1 MGRSTFEGPILSG
14 DQRFGPQRDVGYA
27 LLSQYATLDF
37 SNTTPG
43 TAGYSGSSQVFVT
56 PNNIPNQAATIY
68 APQAGS
74 YSAAGPTVGTK
85 PTADA
90 AGTIYRGVV
99 FNIPAGSYLQSI
111 DLDYMSTPTDAA
123 TLTLSTIACY
133 VSNQFAT
140 ASGVYATVASNTT
153 SAIGRTTA
161 SFSLGQYLN
170 SQSTL
175 QDVQNI
181 QPGQQP
187 TWFSQIVVTLAM
199 SGNSANA
206 PTSGKLNVLVR
217 YLQLDTNIGNATTYP
232 YGNFD

>member
-27 LLSQYATLDF
+27 LLSQYCILDF

-43 TAGYSGSSQVFVT
+43 TAGYSGASTVFVT

-68 APQAGS
+68 NPQSGS
-74 YSAAGPTVGTK
+74 YSASGPTVATV

-90 AGTIYRGVV
+90 AGTIYRGAS
-99 FNIPAGSYLQSI
+99 FLIPAGSYLQSV

-133 VSNQFAT
+133 VSNKFAT
-140 ASGVYATVASNTT
+140 ASGVYATIASNTT
-153 SAIGRTTA
+153 SAVGRTTA

-206 PTSGKLNVLVR
+206 PTSGKLNVAIR